1 MVVAIPLFGS
11 RVSPRFLYSQEMLI
25 VTVENQKEIKRKRV
39 STVGLNMQQRLSLLA
54 YFGVGTL
61 ICGGVGNL
69 CLQTLSGRGF
79 QVIHGVAGEA
89 DDALELFLND
99 KLKGGQFI
107 QCRRKRF
114 RGGRSPFGAPKRR

>member
-1 MVVAIPLFGS
+1 
-11 RVSPRFLYSQEMLI
+11 
-25 VTVENQKEIKRKRV
+25 
-39 STVGLNMQQRLSLLA
+39 MQQRLALLVN
-54 YFGVGTL
+54 FEVRTL
-61 ICGGVGNL
+61 ICGGLCNF

-79 QVIHGVAGEA
+79 QVIHGVVGEA

-114 RGGRSPFGAPKRR
+114 RRGSPLFGVPKRR